1 MLDFKQI
8 ELADNSC
15 QSEARPLLCYEA
27 AGLRPLAAAQHSTHK
42 KDSKGE
48 QAMVIALAR
57 LFRSRQWNR
66 GFTLIELLIVILI
79 VGILAAVAT
88 PLYLGY
94 IRDARTAE
102 AKAVAGSLWSAVQS
116 NAIASCGNAALVTE
130 AYPKA
135 GLSAAGATN
144 PARWTANGEG
154 TVMVNCATGAITAGP
169 TVFTIEGVSPDVSF
183 IRVQMNYVATNNPPS
198 RLRCST
204 DSGTT
209 FVDC

>member
-1 MLDFKQI
+1 ML
-8 ELADNSC
+8 
-15 QSEARPLLCYEA
+15 
-27 AGLRPLAAAQHSTHK
+27 
-42 KDSKGE
+42 
-48 QAMVIALAR
+48 IALAT
-57 LFRSRQWNR
+57 LSGSRHWNR

-94 IRDARTAE
+94 IKDAKTAE
-102 AKAVAGSLWSAVQS
+102 AKAVAGSLWTAVQS
-116 NAIASCGNAALVTE
+116 NAIASCGTAVTVDN

-135 GLSAAGATN
+135 GLTVTGTTT
-144 PARWTANGEG
+144 PARWSVTG
-154 TVMVNCATGAITAGP
+154 TVTTVTVACADGAITAGP
-169 TVFTIEGVSPDVSF
+169 TVFTIAGTSSDVSF
-183 IRVQMNYVATNNPPS
+183 IRVSLTYAAGSNPPS

>member
-1 MLDFKQI
+1 M
-8 ELADNSC
+8 
-15 QSEARPLLCYEA
+15 
-27 AGLRPLAAAQHSTHK
+27 
-42 KDSKGE
+42 
-48 QAMVIALAR
+48 MMALAR
-57 LFRSRQWNR
+57 ALRSRDWNR

-94 IRDARTAE
+94 IKDAKTAE
-102 AKAVAGSLWSAVQS
+102 AKAVAGSLWTAVQS
-116 NAIASCGNAALVTE
+116 NAIGNCGTAVTIAN

-135 GLSAAGATN
+135 GLTAAGATT
-144 PARWTANGEG
+144 PARWLVTPGG
-154 TVMVNCATGAITAGP
+154 DVTVACADGAISPNQA
-169 TVFTIEGVSPDVSF
+169 VFTVAGTTADVNF
-183 IRVQMNYVATNNPPS
+183 VRVRLEYSSTGNPPS

>member
-1 MLDFKQI
+1 
-8 ELADNSC
+8 
-15 QSEARPLLCYEA
+15 
-27 AGLRPLAAAQHSTHK
+27 
-42 KDSKGE
+42 
-48 QAMVIALAR
+48 MVIALAR

-94 IRDARTAE
+94 IKDAKTAE
-102 AKAVAGSLWSAVQS
+102 AKAVAGSLWTAVQS
-116 NAIASCGNAALVTE
+116 NAIGRCGNAVPITE

-135 GLSAAGATN
+135 GLSSPGGATN
-144 PARWTANGEG
+144 PARWTATGAG
-154 TVMVNCATGAITAGP
+154 TVTVDCATGMMTAGP
-169 TVFTIEGVSPDVSF
+169 TVFTVTGGPADVSF
-183 IRVQMNYVATNNPPS
+183 IRVQLNYVSSNNPPS